1 MRAVPQLIRL
11 LDLVN
16 ATVGRSVRWLAIVLV
31 LVQFGVVVLR
41 YVFGTSFMAL
51 QESVVYVHAT
61 IFMLGAGYT
70 LLHDGHVRVDI
81 FYGEASPRRKAA
93 IDLFGTLVLLIPS
106 CLVMLH
112 FTWGF
117 VVQSWRI
124 LEGPL
129 SVGGL
134 PAVFLLKSLLPA
146 FAGLLLVQAAALAL
160 KNLLVLSGRN
170 EGA

>member
-1 MRAVPQLIRL
+1 MSALLRS

-16 ATVGRSVRWLAIVLV
+16 ATVGRCVKWLAVALV

-41 YVFGTSFMAL
+41 YVFGTSFIAL
-51 QESVVYVHAT
+51 QESVIYLHAA

-93 IDLFGTLVLLIPS
+93 IDLFGCLVLLIPS

-112 FTWGF
+112 VTWGF
-117 VVQSWRI
+117 VLQSWRI

-134 PAVFLLKSLLPA
+134 PAVFLLKTLIPL
-146 FAGLLLVQAAALAL
+146 FAALLLIQGVSLAL
-160 KNLLVLSGRN
+160 KNLLFLTGRG
-170 EGA
+170 ER